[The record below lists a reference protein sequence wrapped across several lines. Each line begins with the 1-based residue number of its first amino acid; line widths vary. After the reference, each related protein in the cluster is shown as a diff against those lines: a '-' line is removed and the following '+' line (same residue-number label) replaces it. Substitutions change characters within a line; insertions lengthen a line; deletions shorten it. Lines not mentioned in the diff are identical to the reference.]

1 MQEWLV
7 FSDYAPESNLI
18 PTFVIVPFVENFV
31 FVFVFVFFNYA
42 PEMYLLVTFIIVQ
55 PAQKSAHIGKMPPTQ
70 CFALLVIPNR

>member
-18 PTFVIVPFVENFV
+18 PTFVIVPFFEN

-42 PEMYLLVTFIIVQ
+42 PEAYLIRGERIIRY
-55 PAQKSAHIGKMPPTQ
+55 SNNIRIL
-70 CFALLVIPNR
+70 F

>member
-18 PTFVIVPFVENFV
+18 PTFVIVPIFENFV
-31 FVFVFVFFNYA
+31 FVFVFLNYA
-42 PEMYLLVTFIIVQ
+42 PEAYLIVTFIIVQ
-55 PAQKSAHIGKMPPTQ
+55 PAQKFAHIGKMPPTQ